1 MTLNQLHELQSLA
14 KQARQEFLLEIQTG
28 KYDDLEKSAGLSRQ
42 QIFRLRKGEG
52 NLLFETLIESF
63 IYLKKNSVKQIKV
76 KPKKSRMNGV
86 ERSGN

>member
-14 KQARQEFLLEIQTG
+14 SQARQEFLSEIQAG
-28 KYDDLEKSAGLSRQ
+28 KYDDLEKSTGLSRQ
-42 QIFRLRKGEG
+42 QIFRLRKEEG

-76 KPKKSRMNGV
+76 KPKKSRMNGI
-86 ERSGN
+86 